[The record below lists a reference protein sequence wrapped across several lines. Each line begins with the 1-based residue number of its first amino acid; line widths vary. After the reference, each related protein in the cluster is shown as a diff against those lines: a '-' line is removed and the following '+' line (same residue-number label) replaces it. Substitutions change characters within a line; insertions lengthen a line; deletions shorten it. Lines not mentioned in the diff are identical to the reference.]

1 MTDPIE
7 RIEAALTRLGA
18 EHEPPAGWEA
28 RVFAKIA
35 QERHAEP
42 APRRPRW
49 WMFAIPAV
57 SVSVAVVAAIV
68 VCWPRP
74 DGFTLAV
81 TFDRHSEVVR
91 SGGAPNAGD
100 VAHAT
105 VTGGGPHR
113 AVWIYRD
120 DVLVTACPGGDRT
133 QCESSGE
140 ETTATVRLTMGK
152 YQMVALTSSV
162 PIAPPAGELDSDL
175 ARAQDAGATLD
186 RKPVMVR

>member
-1 MTDPIE
+1 MTDPIG

-18 EHEPPAGWEA
+18 EHEPPVGWEA

-35 QERHAEP
+35 QERRAEL
-42 APRRPRW
+42 APKPPRW
-49 WMFAIPAV
+49 WMFAVPAV
-57 SVSVAVVAAIV
+57 SLVVMAAIV
-68 VCWPRP
+68 LCWPPP
-74 DGFTLAV
+74 DGFALR
-81 TFDRHSEVVR
+81 FDRGSEVFLVGE
-91 SGGAPNAGD
+91 SQVAGD

-133 QCESSGE
+133 QCEISGE
-140 ETTATVRLTMGK
+140 ETTATVRLTIGK

-162 PIAPPAGELDSDL
+162 PIAPPAGKLDSDL

-186 RKPVMVR
+186 QRDVPVH

>member
-1 MTDPIE
+1 MTDPIG

-18 EHEPPAGWEA
+18 EHEPPVGWEA
-28 RVFAKIA
+28 RVLAKIA
-35 QERHAEP
+35 QKRRVELAPKRPGWWIFAVP
-42 APRRPRW
+42 A
-49 WMFAIPAV
+49 
-57 SVSVAVVAAIV
+57 VSVAVVVALV
-68 VCWPRP
+68 LCWPPPPYR
-74 DGFTLAV
+74 FAL
-81 TFDRHSEVVR
+81 TFDRRSEVFLIGESQV
-91 SGGAPNAGD
+91 AGD

-133 QCESSGE
+133 QCEISGE
-140 ETTATVRLTMGK
+140 ETTATVRLTIGK

-162 PIAPPAGELDSDL
+162 PIAPPAGKLDSDL

-186 RKPVMVR
+186 QRDVPVH